1 MYMILE
7 ALLIND
13 GDGDDAGDDTDMA
26 CAIVNAFP
34 LSARCTNNE
43 ARNKM
48 AAAAAAAAA
57 PAKRNANEFVN
68 IFLIRHASK

>member
-1 MYMILE
+1 MILE
-7 ALLIND
+7 ALLI
-13 GDGDDAGDDTDMA
+13 DDEDGDDTDKA

-48 AAAAAAAAA
+48 AAATATTAAATAAA

>member
-1 MYMILE
+1 MILE
-7 ALLIND
+7 ALLIDDDND
-13 GDGDDAGDDTDMA
+13 DDTDKA

-48 AAAAAAAAA
+48 AAAAAAAATKTA
-57 PAKRNANEFVN
+57 TKC
-68 IFLIRHASK
+68 K